1 MNYPLYRPCR
11 VGKYLCENGV
21 FHGWAEISEIV
32 PPSVTIGGH
41 GGGVVKDIFA
51 VVELE
56 DGTLRKFPTE
66 EIKFLDSDQLFN
78 DLHYDGGCYPD
89 EEE

>member
-1 MNYPLYRPCR
+1 MNYPLYRPCLVVR
-11 VGKYLCENGV
+11 YLSEMGI
-21 FHGWAEISEIV
+21 FHGWAEVSQIV
-32 PPSVTIGGH
+32 PPAVTIGGH

-56 DGTLRKFPTE
+56 DGTMRKFPTE
-66 EIKFLDSDQLFN
+66 EIKFLDSDRLFN